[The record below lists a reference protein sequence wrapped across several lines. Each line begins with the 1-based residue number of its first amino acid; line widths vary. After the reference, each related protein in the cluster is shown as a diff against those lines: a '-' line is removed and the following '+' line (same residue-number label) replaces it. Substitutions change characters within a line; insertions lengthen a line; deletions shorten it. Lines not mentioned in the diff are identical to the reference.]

1 MAAALKASFDIE
13 ATLIKGGGGV
23 FDVTLDD
30 KVVYSKDDTGRFPTN
45 EEIVGLIKVKT
56 S

>member
-1 MAAALKASFDIE
+1 ME

-30 KVVYSKDDTGRFPTN
+30 ELIYSKHATGQFPTN
-45 EEIVGLIKVKT
+45 EEIEGLIKQRT
-56 S
+56 T

>member
-1 MAAALKASFDIE
+1 LAAALRANFGIE

-23 FDVTLDD
+23 FDVAVDD
-30 KVVYSKDDTGRFPTN
+30 AIVYSKHDTGRFPTN
-45 EEIVGLIKVKT
+45 EEIVGLIKEKT

>member
-1 MAAALKASFDIE
+1 MAAALKTSFGVE

-30 KVVYSKDDTGRFPTN
+30 KVIYSKHDTGRFPTD
-45 EEIVGLIKVKT
+45 EEIVGLVKEKT